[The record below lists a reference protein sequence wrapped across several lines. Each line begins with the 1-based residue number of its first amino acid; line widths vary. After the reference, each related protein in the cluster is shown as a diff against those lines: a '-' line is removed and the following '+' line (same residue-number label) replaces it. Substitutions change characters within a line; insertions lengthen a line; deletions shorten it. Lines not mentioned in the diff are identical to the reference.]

1 VKNKWANTNFHVPVL
16 KDVVISSLCVKPN
29 GIYMDGT
36 LGFGGHTKLIM
47 KKFSDQGGK
56 VLGFDGD
63 IDAIKFCKKNLSSSC
78 KIINDSYS
86 SFEKYLSE
94 FGERKFDGMLLDLG
108 ISSYQIDNPT
118 KGFSYKNDGPLDMRF
133 NTKQKITANEILNN
147 WCKKDLINLLKNYG
161 EIINPRNIVE
171 ELINE
176 RKDKKLVST
185 FQLKKIIVKIIG
197 NYKSNKVLSKVFQ
210 AIRIEVNKEL
220 KCLEFFLTHFI
231 DYLKSEGRIVI
242 ISYHSLEDR
251 LVKNFFKKYEKG
263 CICSKNFPKCMC
275 GINPSLK
282 LINSKVI
289 KPDEN
294 ELQFNSR
301 SRSAKLRVAE
311 KI

>member
-1 VKNKWANTNFHVPVL
+1 MKNKWANTNFHVPVL

-29 GIYMDGT
+29 GIYLDGT

-47 KKFSDQGGK
+47 KQFSDQAGK

-78 KIINDSYS
+78 LIINDSYS
-86 SFEKYLSE
+86 SFQKYLSE
-94 FGERKFDGMLLDLG
+94 FGEKKFDGILLDLG

-118 KGFSYKNDGPLDMRF
+118 KGFSYKNNGPLDMRF
-133 NTKQKITANEILNN
+133 NVKQETTAKEILNN
-147 WCKKDLINLLKNYG
+147 WDKKDLINLFKNYG

-171 ELINE
+171 ELIKE
-176 RKDKKLVST
+176 RKDKKLIST

-197 NYKSNKVLSKVFQ
+197 NYKSNKVLSKIFQ
-210 AIRIEVNKEL
+210 AVRIEVNKEL
-220 KCLEFFLTHFI
+220 WCLEFFLTHFI
-231 DYLKSEGRIVI
+231 DYLKIGGRIVI

-263 CICSKNFPKCMC
+263 CICPKNFPKCIC
-275 GINPSLK
+275 SIDPSLK

-289 KPDEN
+289 KPDQN
-294 ELQFNSR
+294 ELKLNSR

>member
-29 GIYMDGT
+29 GIYLDGT

-47 KKFSDQGGK
+47 KQFSDQAGK

-78 KIINDSYS
+78 LIINDSYS
-86 SFEKYLSE
+86 SFQKYLSE
-94 FGERKFDGMLLDLG
+94 FGEKKFDGILLDLG

-118 KGFSYKNDGPLDMRF
+118 KGFSYKNNGPLDMRF
-133 NTKQKITANEILNN
+133 NVKQETTAKEILNN
-147 WCKKDLINLLKNYG
+147 WDKKDLINLFKNYG

-171 ELINE
+171 ELIKE
-176 RKDKKLVST
+176 RKDKKLIST

-197 NYKSNKVLSKVFQ
+197 NYKSNKVLSKIFQ
-210 AIRIEVNKEL
+210 AVRIEVNKEL
-220 KCLEFFLTHFI
+220 WCLEFFLTHFI
-231 DYLKSEGRIVI
+231 DYLKIGGRIVI

-263 CICSKNFPKCMC
+263 CICPKNFPKCIC
-275 GINPSLK
+275 SIDPSLK

-289 KPDEN
+289 KPDQN
-294 ELQFNSR
+294 ELKLNSR